1 VRLCVCVGIGELPP
15 LTENFIPLVISLP
28 FSKPACFF
36 APSVWGWRKM
46 VEKEEEEEEEE
57 RGGGGRRSRRKRRR
71 RRIRGRYTY
80 TFFFFLHAGRPPC
93 LRLRTGAHAAE
104 RVAASGLSHS

>member
-1 VRLCVCVGIGELPP
+1 MRLCVCGYCQYRIGELPP

-46 VEKEEEEEEEE
+46 VEKEEEEEEG
-57 RGGGGRRSRRKRRR
+57 GGGGRRRREEEQEEEEEK
-71 RRIRGRYTY
+71 
-80 TFFFFLHAGRPPC
+80 
-93 LRLRTGAHAAE
+93 E
-104 RVAASGLSHS
+104 N

>member
-1 VRLCVCVGIGELPP
+1 MCVGIGELPP

-80 TFFFFLHAGRPPC
+80 TFFFFFLHAGRPPC
-93 LRLRTGAHAAE
+93 RKATVLEAPDR
-104 RVAASGLSHS
+104 SSCS

>member
-1 VRLCVCVGIGELPP
+1 MRLCVCVGIGELPP

-46 VEKEEEEEEEE
+46 VEKEEEEEV
-57 RGGGGRRSRRKRRR
+57 RSHFGSRCSR
-71 RRIRGRYTY
+71 
-80 TFFFFLHAGRPPC
+80 
-93 LRLRTGAHAAE
+93 
-104 RVAASGLSHS
+104 SGF